1 MPEQYKAHHSQ
12 YDGEPIK
19 KDYAKLARKITDTV
33 THKITL
39 HNKSSYPVVQRL
51 SNYGN
56 VAIAPGKKRA
66 FDDEA
71 LTLYEYSP
79 SKTVIRIK
87 EDSHTF
93 VYKNR

>member
-1 MPEQYKAHHSQ
+1 M
-12 YDGEPIK
+12 K
-19 KDYAKLARKITDTV
+19 KLRLLALVAALFASFGMLAGCESDDTV